1 MVDIVYAIRAA
12 SVWATRLS
20 NSCLGLEGEGPEE
33 GPGEEGMQRGNT
45 NTTRFK
51 AGLAQRAKPSPIT
64 KARLQLSD
72 ATGPLCIASVPIR
85 ERRKYLTDRICAL
98 AIPGLG

>member
-1 MVDIVYAIRAA
+1 
-12 SVWATRLS
+12 
-20 NSCLGLEGEGPEE
+20 
-33 GPGEEGMQRGNT
+33 MQRGNT

-98 AIPGLG
+98 AIPGLGWFLTPAKSEKTRKTIQCQNTDSSPPTLGPISLQHNLVN